1 MADIADRA
9 YISEMG
15 YLQDCL
21 SAVQEISDVERISL
35 THCETCGER
44 IPEARRRAVPG
55 VRLCVECQ
63 QELDRG
69 W

>member
-1 MADIADRA
+1 MDIADRA

-35 THCETCGER
+35 THCEICGER
-44 IPEARRRAVPG
+44 IPEARRQAVPG
-55 VRLCVECQ
+55 VRLCVVCQ
-63 QELDRG
+63 QEMER
-69 W
+69 

>member
-21 SAVQEISDVERISL
+21 AAAHEAAEVAGVSL
-35 THCETCGER
+35 THCEICGER
-44 IPEARRRAVPG
+44 IPEARRVAVPG
-55 VRLCVECQ
+55 VRLCIECQ
-63 QELDRG
+63 EELERG